1 MYFVFKAIVFPISE
15 FFFIEEV
22 ASQLY
27 FGRTQQKSLFAKYN
41 SRAQVYRT
49 PEMIAQEKQRQ
60 TVQSTAGSPN
70 EKPTSDKTS

>member
-15 FFFIEEV
+15 FFFVEEV

-27 FGRTQQKSLFAKYN
+27 FGRTAQKSLFAKYNN

-49 PEMIAQEKQRQ
+49 PEMIIAEK
-60 TVQSTAGSPN
+60 
-70 EKPTSDKTS
+70 K